1 MKFAVIIPAYNEEKT
16 IREVVKSIPESIGG
30 TKPVIIVVNDG
41 SRDFTAQYAK
51 RAGAI
56 VINHRIN
63 MGVGAATATGFEAT
77 KRLEVDAMVTL
88 DADLQHDPRDINKLI
103 KPIIKRQA
111 NVVVGTRLNL
121 PKGMPWHRKMG
132 IKLFNLI
139 TYIFYHIKTTDSQSG
154 FRAYDKK
161 AIRLI
166 NIHTLGYEFCTEI
179 FGEIRR
185 HKLKFVEVPI
195 KTIYTKES
203 RRKGQPAINGINI
216 MIKLLSRALIGSS

>member
-1 MKFAVIIPAYNEEKT
+1 MKTAVVIPAYNEEKT
-16 IREVVKSIPESIGG
+16 IRQVIKSIPETVAGA
-30 TKPVIIVVNDG
+30 KPIIIVVNDG
-41 SRDFTAQYAK
+41 SRDLTARYAK

-63 MGVGAATATGFEAT
+63 MGVGAATATGFEAA
-77 KRLEVDAMVTL
+77 KRLGVDGMVTL
-88 DADLQHDPRDINKLI
+88 DADLQHDPQEIAKLVS
-103 KPIIKRQA
+103 PIVRRKA

-132 IKLFNLI
+132 IKLFNTI
-139 TYIFYHIKTTDSQSG
+139 TYLFYRIKTSDSQSG

-161 AIRLI
+161 AIRLT

-185 HKLKFVEVPI
+185 HKFKFVEVPI

-216 MIKLLSRALIGSS
+216 MIKLLSRALIGTS